1 MDIFGGLKMRFTLT
15 RKEEYIQKLYIMA
28 NIHSPELINDYNM
41 ADMLSITLMPAPID
55 SKRLGS
61 LIVIDNRIPDEEQ
74 HEQFAHELC
83 HSIWHV
89 TNQMLM
95 PDFWTEYQEWT
106 ADTFANHYCMPTFM
120 LLDLD
125 LQAYRTKKHLYYEMA
140 ELFGVTLEFATKRID
155 DFLFQLEW
163 RDKNIF
169 ETVHT

>member
-41 ADMLSITLMPAPID
+41 ADMLGITLMLAPIS
-55 SKRLGS
+55 SKRIGS
-61 LIVIDNRIPDEEQ
+61 VIIIDSRLSPAEQ

-106 ADTFANHYCMPTFM
+106 ADTFANHYCIPTFM
-120 LLDLD
+120 LLELD